1 MSGRRQDDAH
11 PLHELSMIS
20 PAPPVHPSTPASP
33 SASDSASATD
43 LLRWPIVGGL
53 LRWRHLRTAT
63 QIMLLLF
70 AIVIVLHGLV
80 GPQLAPKNLAT
91 VLTWIHYRG
100 LLIGV
105 LLAAGNAFCGACP
118 MILVRDLARRI
129 HRPHRHWPRWLG
141 RKWIAI
147 AGFAGVLFAYELF
160 DVWALPAATA
170 WLVLGYFGAAVLV
183 DVIFTGAAFC
193 KHVCPVGQFNFIA
206 STLSPLELGVREPAV
221 CRDCKTVDCIK
232 GRRDAAT
239 PAVVV
244 QRGCELALFLPS
256 KVGNLDCTFC
266 LDCVQACPHDNVTIG
281 VRVPG
286 EELADDRLRSAIG
299 RLSRRADL
307 AALALLF
314 TFGALLNAFAMIGPV
329 YALERWIAKAMGT
342 TSEAPVLGLVFAI
355 ALGVIPLGLCASAA
369 WLTRRLTSAL
379 ASVPVFS
386 ITDIAVRYAYALVPF
401 GVGVWLAHY
410 GFHLLTGLWTIVPV
424 AQSAM
429 MDATGAAP
437 LGEPN
442 WGWLGMRPGAVFPL
456 QIGAVV
462 LGTLGSLVLAYRI
475 SERDYPDRA
484 GRAAV
489 PWLGLILGLAMLALW
504 ILAQPMEMRGTGLG
518 G

>member
-1 MSGRRQDDAH
+1 
-11 PLHELSMIS
+11 
-20 PAPPVHPSTPASP
+20 V
-33 SASDSASATD
+33 
-43 LLRWPIVGGL
+43 
-53 LRWRHLRTAT
+53 RTAT
-63 QIMLLLF
+63 QIGLLLV

-100 LLIGV
+100 LLIGA
-105 LLAAGNAFCGACP
+105 LLVAGNAFCGACP

-129 HRPHRHWPRWLG
+129 HHPGRYWPRWLG
-141 RKWIAI
+141 GKWIAI

-160 DVWALPAATA
+160 DLWALPAATA

-183 DVIFTGAAFC
+183 DVIFRGAAFC
-193 KHVCPVGQFNFIA
+193 KYVCPVGQFNFIA
-206 STLSPLELGVREPAV
+206 STLSPLEVGVREPAV
-221 CRDCKTVDCIK
+221 CRGCKTVDCIK
-232 GRRDAAT
+232 GRREVAT
-239 PAVVV
+239 PAIVV

-266 LDCVQACPHDNVTIG
+266 LDCVHACPHDNVVIDF
-281 VRVPG
+281 RVPG

-299 RLSRRADL
+299 RLSRRPDL
-307 AALALLF
+307 ALLVLLF

-329 YALERWIAKAMGT
+329 YAVESWIARAMGAR
-342 TSEAPVLGLVFAI
+342 SETPALGLVFAI
-355 ALGVIPLGLCASAA
+355 ALGVIPLALCASAA
-369 WLTRRLTSAL
+369 WLTRGLAAASGSGS
-379 ASVPVFS
+379 ASV
-386 ITDIAVRYAYALVPF
+386 TGIAVRYAYALVPF

-410 GFHLLTGLWTIVPV
+410 GFHFLTGVWTIVPV

-429 MDATGAAP
+429 LDAAGAAL

-442 WGWLGMRPGAVFPL
+442 WRWLGMRPGAVFPL
-456 QIGAVV
+456 QIGAVL

-475 SERDYPDRA
+475 SERDDPDRA
-484 GRAAV
+484 ARAAA
-489 PWLGLILGLAMLALW
+489 PWIVLIAGLAMLALW